1 MIFYKSQWI
10 SGGKCNPDV
19 QVTIQNQQC
28 GGPIVDEETLDCQ
41 FFDQKDYT

>member
-10 SGGKCNPDV
+10 NGEKCNPDV

-28 GGPIVDEETLDCQ
+28 RGPRVNEETLDSQ
-41 FFDQKDYT
+41 FFNQRDYT